1 MAALFLFGV
10 CSWSEKFL
18 WEWKES
24 LENILTQ
31 ATNMVLCTYRNY
43 RTEFFRKVSIMERKE
58 AFEIVASWIKTCH
71 DLAENDR
78 YEAMDEP
85 SERDMYMR
93 SAKAWEEREEAFGI
107 ILGLARGYEYHE
119 GE

>member
-1 MAALFLFGV
+1 MTNEEALA
-10 CSWSEKFL
+10 
-18 WEWKES
+18 
-24 LENILTQ
+24 I
-31 ATNMVLCTYRNY
+31 
-43 RTEFFRKVSIMERKE
+43 VS
-58 AFEIVASWIKTCH
+58 SWIKTCH

-78 YEAMDEP
+78 CEAMDEP

-119 GE
+119 NK

>member
-1 MAALFLFGV
+1 
-10 CSWSEKFL
+10 
-18 WEWKES
+18 
-24 LENILTQ
+24 
-31 ATNMVLCTYRNY
+31 
-43 RTEFFRKVSIMERKE
+43 MERKE

-78 YEAMDEP
+78 YEAMDDP
-85 SERDMYMR
+85 GERDMYMR

-119 GE
+119 SKQESPNGKSFKVARIYLELLQWQLFFIVAGRKIS

>member
-1 MAALFLFGV
+1 
-10 CSWSEKFL
+10 
-18 WEWKES
+18 
-24 LENILTQ
+24 
-31 ATNMVLCTYRNY
+31 
-43 RTEFFRKVSIMERKE
+43 MEYKE
-58 AFEIVASWIKTCH
+58 AFKIVASWIKTCH

-107 ILGLARGYEYHE
+107 ILGLARGYEQHE
-119 GE
+119 IK

>member
-1 MAALFLFGV
+1 
-10 CSWSEKFL
+10 
-18 WEWKES
+18 
-24 LENILTQ
+24 
-31 ATNMVLCTYRNY
+31 
-43 RTEFFRKVSIMERKE
+43 MERKE

-78 YEAMDEP
+78 CEAMDES